1 MNTELKENTTLIL
14 RNGDVV
20 KVNKLLGSGGQGF
33 VYSVTVNG
41 EECALKWY
49 KQMPSDIFYEN
60 LQKNA
65 EEGAPSPSFLWP
77 RAVTKKKFGSF
88 GYIMSLKPDGYYE
101 FSEYRLAKVRFS
113 SFRAILNAAIELCEA
128 FRLLHAKGLSYQD
141 LNDGGFFIHPET
153 GHLLICDCD
162 NVFPHGDSSGVLGKA
177 RYIAPEIVMGKN
189 MPNSYSDRFSMT
201 VMIFMLFCIDHP
213 FEGMNVVRHPCMTEE
228 IERRLFGEQLCF
240 MYDDADTKNRPVRGV
255 HSNAI
260 LMWSLLPNVLRDTFK
275 QEFSKGKL
283 DSPDK
288 RLTEMQWID
297 ILTRV
302 RDSLVICPLCGDES
316 FITRTSV
323 SCINHHCNGAHSVMM
338 WFETGDRS
346 IPLINNNILRTGKGD
361 MITGRVVLKPGTS
374 DVLLIQNLT
383 KHDWRIITPSNKSV
397 TVAPRGFFPAKV
409 GMKVEINDNETTI
422 TYKINN

>member
-162 NVFPHGDSSGVLGKA
+162 NVFSS
-177 RYIAPEIVMGKN
+177 
-189 MPNSYSDRFSMT
+189 
-201 VMIFMLFCIDHP
+201 
-213 FEGMNVVRHPCMTEE
+213 
-228 IERRLFGEQLCF
+228 
-240 MYDDADTKNRPVRGV
+240 
-255 HSNAI
+255 
-260 LMWSLLPNVLRDTFK
+260 
-275 QEFSKGKL
+275 
-283 DSPDK
+283 
-288 RLTEMQWID
+288 
-297 ILTRV
+297 
-302 RDSLVICPLCGDES
+302 
-316 FITRTSV
+316 
-323 SCINHHCNGAHSVMM
+323 
-338 WFETGDRS
+338 
-346 IPLINNNILRTGKGD
+346 
-361 MITGRVVLKPGTS
+361 
-374 DVLLIQNLT
+374 
-383 KHDWRIITPSNKSV
+383 WR
-397 TVAPRGFFPAKV
+397 
-409 GMKVEINDNETTI
+409 
-422 TYKINN
+422 

>member
-1 MNTELKENTTLIL
+1 MNTELKEDATLL
-14 RNGDVV
+14 LLNGDVV
-20 KVNKLLGSGGQGF
+20 KVNRLLGSGGQGF

-41 EECALKWY
+41 DEFALKWY
-49 KQMPSDIFYEN
+49 KQKPGNSFYEN

-77 RAVTKKKFGSF
+77 IAVTKKKYGSF
-88 GYIMSLKPDGYYE
+88 GYIMPLKPDGYFE

-141 LNDGGFFIHPET
+141 LNDGGFFIHPDT
-153 GHLLICDCD
+153 GHLMICDCD
-162 NVFPHGDSSGVLGKA
+162 NVFPHGESSGVLGKA
-177 RYIAPEIVMGKN
+177 RYIAPEIVMSKN

-201 VMIFMLFCIDHP
+201 VMLFMLFCIDHP

-260 LMWSLLPNVLRDTFK
+260 MMWGLLPDVLKNTFK
-275 QEFSKGKL
+275 REFTKEKL
-283 DSPDK
+283 NTPEK

-297 ILTRV
+297 ILMGI
-302 RDSLVICPLCGDES
+302 RDSLVRCPLCGDES

-323 SCINHHCNGAHSVMM
+323 ACINHRCNGVHAAEI
-338 WFETGDRS
+338 WLETSTRS
-346 IPLINNNILRTGKGD
+346 IPLIANNILRTGKD
-361 MITGRVVLKPGTS
+361 NTITGRVALKPGTK
-374 DVLLIQNLT
+374 DVLLVQNLT
-383 KHDWRIITPSNKSV
+383 THDWRIITPSNKSV

-409 GMKVEINDNETTI
+409 GMKVEIKDNESTI
-422 TYKINN
+422 TYTINN

>member
-1 MNTELKENTTLIL
+1 MNTQLKDNATLTL
-14 RNGDVV
+14 RKGGVV
-20 KVNKLLGSGGQGF
+20 KINKLLGSGGQGF

-49 KQMPSDIFYEN
+49 KQKPGNAFYDN

-77 RAVTKKKFGSF
+77 KAVTREKFGSF
-88 GYIMSLKPDGYYE
+88 GYIMPLKPEGYHE

-141 LNDGGFFIHPET
+141 LNDGGFFIHPST

-162 NVFPHGDSSGVLGKA
+162 NVFPHGENSGVLGKA
-177 RYIAPEIVMGKN
+177 RYIAPEIVLGKT
-189 MPNSYSDRFSMT
+189 MPNCYSDRFSMT
-201 VMIFMLFCIDHP
+201 VMLFMFFCIDHP

-240 MYDDADTKNRPVRGV
+240 MYDDADAKNRPVRGV

-260 LMWSLLPNVLRDTFK
+260 MMWSLLPDVLKNTFK
-275 QEFSKGKL
+275 QEFSKEKL
-283 DSPDK
+283 DTPEQ

-297 ILTRV
+297 ILTGV
-302 RDSLVICPLCGDES
+302 RDSLVRCPLCGDES
-316 FITRTSV
+316 FVTRKNA
-323 SCINHHCNGAHSVMM
+323 SCINNRCNGTHSVAM
-338 WFETGDRS
+338 WMETGNRS
-346 IPLINNNILRTGKGD
+346 VPLICNNILRTGKGD
-361 MITGRVVLKPGTS
+361 TITGRVVLKPGTR

-383 KHDWRIITPSNKSV
+383 NHDWRVITPSNKSV

-409 GMKVEINDNETTI
+409 GMKVEIKDNESTI
-422 TYKINN
+422 TYSINN